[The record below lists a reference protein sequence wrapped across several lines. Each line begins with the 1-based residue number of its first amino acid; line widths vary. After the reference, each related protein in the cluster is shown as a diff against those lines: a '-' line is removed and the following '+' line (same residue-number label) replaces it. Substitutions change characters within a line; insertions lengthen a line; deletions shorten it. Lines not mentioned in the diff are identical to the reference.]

1 MKDVNE
7 YEKDLAS
14 IRSIMERS
22 VKFISLSGLSG
33 VLSGTYALIGA
44 YFAYQTINY
53 PQSPIDYTNVSI
65 LDHPS
70 SIFKLEVTAILVLI
84 ASLVTGFLMS
94 VRKAKKLEVSLWSTT
109 SRQLMKDLA
118 IPLASGG
125 VFVLILLKQEYFAL
139 LAPATLLFYGLALV
153 QASRNTF
160 SEVMYLGFTEI
171 VLGLI
176 SAMLPG
182 YGLIL
187 WAIGFGVMHIIYGAL
202 MYFRYER

>member
-1 MKDVNE
+1 MKEIKE

-33 VLSGTYALIGA
+33 VLSGLYALTGA
-44 YFAYQTINY
+44 AIAYKIIYYPLPPFGYF
-53 PQSPIDYTNVSI
+53 NVSI

-70 SIFKLEVTAILVLI
+70 AIFNLELTALIVLV

-94 VRKAKKLEVSLWSTT
+94 LRKARKLETSLWNAT
-109 SRQLMKDLA
+109 SKQLLRDLL
-118 IPLASGG
+118 IPLGSGG
-125 VFVLILLKQEYFAL
+125 LFILLLLLREYYIL
-139 LAPATLLFYGLALV
+139 LAPTCLIFYGLALI
-153 QASRNTF
+153 QASRNTY
-160 SEVMYLGFTEI
+160 SEVMYLGLIEI
-171 VLGLI
+171 LLGLT
-176 SAMLPG
+176 SAAFPG

-187 WAIGFGVMHIIYGAL
+187 WATGFGLMHIVYGTV

>member
-1 MKDVNE
+1 MKEINE

-33 VLSGTYALIGA
+33 VLSGIYALVGA
-44 YFAYQTINY
+44 WIAYQTIY
-53 PQSPIDYTNVSI
+53 SPLSPVGYDHVSI
-65 LDHPS
+65 LDHPA
-70 SIFKLEVTAILVLI
+70 SIFKLEVTGFLVLLS
-84 ASLVTGFLMS
+84 SLTTGFLMS
-94 VRKAKKLEVSLWSTT
+94 LQKARKMQTSLWSST

-118 IPLASGG
+118 IPLVAGG
-125 VFVLILLKQEYFAL
+125 IFILVLLVREYYVLLV
-139 LAPATLLFYGLALV
+139 PATLLFYGLALV
-153 QASRNTF
+153 QSSRNTF
-160 SEVMYLGFTEI
+160 SEVMYLGLTEI
-171 VLGLI
+171 ILGLI

-187 WAIGFGVMHIIYGAL
+187 WAVGFGAMHILYGAI

>member
-33 VLSGTYALIGA
+33 VLSGVYALIGA
-44 YFAYQTINY
+44 AIAYQAV
-53 PQSPIDYTNVSI
+53 SPTSSAEEYAPI
-65 LDHPS
+65 LDHPA
-70 SIFKLEVTAILVLI
+70 SIFRLEVIAFLVLV
-84 ASLVTGFLMS
+84 ASLTTGFLMS
-94 VRKAKKLEVSLWSTT
+94 FRKAKKLQTSLWNAT
-109 SRQLMKDLA
+109 SRQLFQDLA
-118 IPLASGG
+118 IPLATGG
-125 VFVLILLKQEYFAL
+125 IFVIILLAREYYAL
-139 LAPATLLFYGLALV
+139 LAPTTLLFYGLALV

-160 SEVMYLGFTEI
+160 SEVMYLGLTEI
-171 VLGLI
+171 ILGLI

-187 WAIGFGVMHIIYGAL
+187 WAIGFGAMHIIYGAM

>member
-44 YFAYQTINY
+44 AIAYQTIYY
-53 PQSPIDYTNVSI
+53 PLSPVGYAQVSI

-70 SIFKLEVTAILVLI
+70 SIFSLELTAFFVLV
-84 ASLVTGFLMS
+84 ASLATGFLMS
-94 VRKAKKLEVSLWSTT
+94 VRKAKKLQTSLWTAVSK
-109 SRQLMKDLA
+109 QLMKDLL
-118 IPLASGG
+118 IPLATGG
-125 VFVLILLKQEYFAL
+125 IFILILLIREHYLL
-139 LAPATLLFYGLALV
+139 LAPVALLFYGLALV
-153 QASRNTF
+153 QASRNTY
-160 SEVMYLGFTEI
+160 SEVMYLGLTEI
-171 VLGLI
+171 ILGLI
-176 SAMLPG
+176 SAVLPG
-182 YGLIL
+182 YGLVA
-187 WAIGFGVMHIIYGAL
+187 WAVGFGAMHIVYGAI

>member
-1 MKDVNE
+1 MKEVNE

-44 YFAYQTINY
+44 GIAYNTIY
-53 PQSPIDYTNVSI
+53 GQGLPLGGTDVSI

-70 SIFKLEVTAILVLI
+70 SIFKLEVTALLVLL
-84 ASLVTGFLMS
+84 ASLTTGFLMS
-94 VRKAKKLEVSLWSTT
+94 LRKAKKSETTLWNAT
-109 SRQLMKDLA
+109 SRQLMRDLA
-118 IPLASGG
+118 IPLAAGG
-125 VFVLILLKQEYFAL
+125 FFVLILLSREYYVL
-139 LAPATLLFYGLALV
+139 LAPTTLIFYGLALV
-153 QASRNTF
+153 QASRSTY
-160 SEVMYLGFTEI
+160 SEVMYLGFIEI
-171 VLGLI
+171 ILGLL

-182 YGLIL
+182 YGLIF
-187 WAIGFGVMHIIYGAL
+187 WAIGFGAMHIIYGTL